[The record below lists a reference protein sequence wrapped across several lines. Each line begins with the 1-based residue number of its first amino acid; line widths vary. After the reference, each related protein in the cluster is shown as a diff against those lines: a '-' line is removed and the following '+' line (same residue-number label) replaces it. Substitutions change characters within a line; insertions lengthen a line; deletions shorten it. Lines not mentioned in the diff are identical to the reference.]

1 MEVSQIELFVVIL
14 TMVSKEENGN
24 LAYGCVETVGG
35 MENFLTKDNA
45 KDGGMLPQTQN
56 QIFVFKMIH
65 CNGNMMIV
73 IVILNLIVLI
83 YVFE

>member
-35 MENFLTKDNA
+35 MENFLTKDNV
-45 KDGGMLPQTQN
+45 KDGGMLPLTQKPM
-56 QIFVFKMIH
+56 FAFKMIH
-65 CNGNMMIV
+65 CNGNGQVAMM
-73 IVILNLIVLI
+73 LI
-83 YVFE
+83 